1 MTACVIY
8 PGTFDPITNG
18 HIELIKRAAGS
29 FNKTIVAVAASTD
42 KQPLFNLQQRI
53 NLIDSVVG
61 SIQGV
66 SIEGYDGLTVD
77 FALKNKADLI
87 LRGVRAAKD
96 FEHEFQLASMNRNLA
111 PRLETIFMM
120 PSQEFMFIS
129 STLVKE
135 VFSLGGDVSDFV
147 HPNVLEALI
156 DKISK

>member
-29 FNKTIVAVAASTD
+29 FNKIIVAVAASPD

-61 SIQGV
+61 SVQGV
-66 SIEGYDGLTVD
+66 SIEGYDGLTVN
-77 FALKNKADLI
+77 FALKNKADFI
-87 LRGVRAAKD
+87 LRGIRAAKD
-96 FEHEFQLASMNRNLA
+96 FEHEFSLVSMNRNLA
-111 PRLETIFMM
+111 PNVETIFMM

-135 VFSLGGDVSDFV
+135 VFSLGGDISNFV
-147 HPNVLEALI
+147 HPIVLAALI
-156 DKISK
+156 DKISN